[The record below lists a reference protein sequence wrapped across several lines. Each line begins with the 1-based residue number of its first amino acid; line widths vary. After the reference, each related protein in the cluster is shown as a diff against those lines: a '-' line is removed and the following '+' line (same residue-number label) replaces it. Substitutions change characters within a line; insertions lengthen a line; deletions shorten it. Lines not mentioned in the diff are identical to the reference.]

1 MTTTIL
7 SQIPRSETMCSAT
20 QVLAAY
26 VSGLSLE
33 TVPGHVRHEAKRLVL
48 DTLGCLIAGVNCE
61 IGSIAGTMAA
71 WFGLQSRATI
81 AGAQARG
88 SVLGAIYA
96 NARTANALD
105 FDETFPVG
113 AHFGSAGVVVALA
126 LAEELGLSGPEMLLA
141 TIAGYE
147 FAGRVA
153 SYIGPVVHVD
163 SGRVVGFPDV
173 WGVAAPVVI
182 AAAAATAKAR
192 RYEPSLFQQ
201 AIGLAG
207 SNAPLP
213 VGAQWSGAVD
223 LPNCKYCD
231 AGWCAVTGT
240 VAALSAQEGSRGF
253 TELLDGDRGL
263 ARMYGV
269 ANADS
274 NMLTADLGRRF
285 MLEDITYKP
294 WPSCRF
300 THYALTALADLRER
314 RPLAV
319 DSIRE
324 VVVETGPLAASARFT
339 NPEPATFASQQFS
352 YPHMIAMMLLDVPPG
367 PAWFDPKHATD
378 PAVRALKA
386 KTRIVQ
392 HPRASR
398 FAETFVRNQIRTM
411 PGGITIVTPDGV
423 YRAESDYARGDPWS
437 PSSRFGDADILGKF
451 AALVPGE
458 DGAELAD
465 AVMNLEHEGSVSRI
479 AAALGRAS
487 TKGILQCA

>member
-1 MTTTIL
+1 M
-7 SQIPRSETMCSAT
+7 
-20 QVLAAY
+20 
-26 VSGLSLE
+26 SGLSLE
-33 TVPGHVRHEAKRLVL
+33 TIPEQIGHEAKRLIL
-48 DTLGCLIAGVNCE
+48 DSLGCLIAGVDCE
-61 IGSIAGTMAA
+61 IGTIARNMAA
-71 WFGLQSRATI
+71 WFGGHSRATI
-81 AGAQARG
+81 AGARGRG

-126 LAEELGLSGPEMLLA
+126 LAEELGLSGPQVLLA

-147 FAGRVA
+147 AAGRVA
-153 SYIGPVVHVD
+153 SYIGPVVHID
-163 SGRVVGFPDV
+163 NARVVGFPDV

-182 AAAAATAKAR
+182 AAAAATAKAHQ
-192 RYEPSLFQQ
+192 YEPALFEQ

-213 VGAQWSGAVD
+213 VGAQWSSAID

-253 TELLDGDRGL
+253 TELLDSDRGL

-274 NMLTADLGRRF
+274 SLITADLGRRF

-300 THYALTALADLRER
+300 THYALTALADLMREL

-319 DSIRE
+319 NSIRE

-339 NPEPATFASQQFS
+339 NPEPVTFASQQFS
-352 YPHMIAMMLLDVPPG
+352 YPHMIAMMLLEVPPG
-367 PAWFDPKHATD
+367 PAWFDPKYATD
-378 PAVRALKA
+378 LTVLAIKA

-392 HPRASR
+392 HPRGGQ

-411 PGGITIVTPDGV
+411 PGGITIVTADRI

-437 PSSRFGDADILGKF
+437 PTYRFGDVDILDKF

-458 DGAELAD
+458 DGAELAE
-465 AVMNLEHEGSVSRI
+465 AIMNLEHEVSVSRI
-479 AAALGRAS
+479 TAALGRAS
-487 TKGILQCA
+487 ARTIRQCA

>member
-1 MTTTIL
+1 MMRTATRVL
-7 SQIPRSETMCSAT
+7 SK
-20 QVLAAY
+20 Y

-33 TVPGHVRHEAKRLVL
+33 AVPGHVRHEAKRLVL
-48 DTLGCLIAGVNCE
+48 DTLGCLIAGVDCE
-61 IGSIAGTMAA
+61 IGSIASTMAA

-126 LAEELGLSGPEMLLA
+126 LAEELGLSGQEMLLA

-192 RYEPSLFQQ
+192 QYEPSLFQQ

-213 VGAQWSGAVD
+213 VGAQWSSAVD

-274 NMLTADLGRRF
+274 SLLTADLGRHF

-300 THYALTALADLRER
+300 THYALTALAELRER

-319 DSIRE
+319 ESIRE

-339 NPEPATFASQQFS
+339 NPEPTTFASQQFS

-367 PAWFDPKHATD
+367 PAWFDPKHAAD
-378 PAVRALKA
+378 PAVRALKV

-392 HPRASR
+392 HARASQ

-411 PGGITIVTPDGV
+411 PGGITIVTSDGV

-437 PSSRFGDADILGKF
+437 PSSRFGDADILEKF

-465 AVMNLEHEGSVSRI
+465 AVMNLEHEASVSRI

>member
-1 MTTTIL
+1 MMRTATRVL
-7 SQIPRSETMCSAT
+7 S
-20 QVLAAY
+20 AY

-33 TVPGHVRHEAKRLVL
+33 AVPEHVRHEAKRLVL
-48 DTLGCLIAGVNCE
+48 DTLGCLIAGVGCE
-61 IGSIAGTMAA
+61 IGSIASTMAA
-71 WFGLQSRATI
+71 WFGGQSRATI

-113 AHFGSAGVVVALA
+113 AHFGSAGVVAALA

-141 TIAGYE
+141 AIAGYE

-153 SYIGPVVHVD
+153 SYIGPVVHID

-173 WGVAAPVVI
+173 WGVAAPVVF

-192 RYEPSLFQQ
+192 QYEPSLFQQ

-213 VGAQWSGAVD
+213 VGAQWSSAVD

-269 ANADS
+269 ANADTS
-274 NMLTADLGRRF
+274 LLTADLGQCF

-300 THYALTALADLRER
+300 THYALTALADLLREH

-352 YPHMIAMMLLDVPPG
+352 YPHMIAMMLLEVPPG
-367 PAWFDPKHATD
+367 PAWFDPKHAAD
-378 PAVRALKA
+378 PAVRTLKA

-411 PGGITIVTPDGV
+411 PGGITIVTSDGV

-437 PSSRFGDADILGKF
+437 PSSRFGDAEILEKF

-465 AVMNLEHEGSVSRI
+465 AVMNLEHEASVSRI

-487 TKGILQCA
+487 TKGVLQCA

>member
-1 MTTTIL
+1 
-7 SQIPRSETMCSAT
+7 
-20 QVLAAY
+20 
-26 VSGLSLE
+26 
-33 TVPGHVRHEAKRLVL
+33 
-48 DTLGCLIAGVNCE
+48 
-61 IGSIAGTMAA
+61 
-71 WFGLQSRATI
+71 
-81 AGAQARG
+81 
-88 SVLGAIYA
+88 
-96 NARTANALD
+96 
-105 FDETFPVG
+105 
-113 AHFGSAGVVVALA
+113 
-126 LAEELGLSGPEMLLA
+126 
-141 TIAGYE
+141 
-147 FAGRVA
+147 
-153 SYIGPVVHVD
+153 
-163 SGRVVGFPDV
+163 
-173 WGVAAPVVI
+173 
-182 AAAAATAKAR
+182 
-192 RYEPSLFQQ
+192 
-201 AIGLAG
+201 
-207 SNAPLP
+207 
-213 VGAQWSGAVD
+213 

-253 TELLDGDRGL
+253 TDLLDGERGL

-274 NMLTADLGRRF
+274 SLLTADLGRRF

-339 NPEPATFASQQFS
+339 NPEPATFTSQQFS
-352 YPHMIAMMLLDVPPG
+352 YPHMVAMMLLDVPPG

-378 PAVRALKA
+378 PALRALKA

-411 PGGITIVTPDGV
+411 PGGITIVTADGA

-437 PSSRFGDADILGKF
+437 PSSRFDDADILEKF
-451 AALVPGE
+451 TALVPSE

-465 AVMNLEHEGSVSRI
+465 AVMNLEHEASVSRI

-487 TKGILQCA
+487 TKGILECV

>member
-1 MTTTIL
+1 MST
-7 SQIPRSETMCSAT
+7 AT
-20 QVLAAY
+20 RDLATY
-26 VSGLSLE
+26 VSGLSLDA
-33 TVPGHVRHEAKRLVL
+33 VPEHVRHEAKRLIL
-48 DTLGCLIAGVNCE
+48 DTLGCLIAGVDCE
-61 IGSIAGTMAA
+61 IGSIAGIMAA
-71 WFGLQSRATI
+71 WFGEQSRATI
-81 AGAQARG
+81 AGARTRG

-126 LAEELGLSGPEMLLA
+126 VAEELGLTGPEMLLA
-141 TIAGYE
+141 TIASYE

-163 SGRVVGFPDV
+163 GGMVVGFPEV

-192 RYEPSLFQQ
+192 QYEPSLFQQ

-213 VGAQWSGAVD
+213 VGAQWSNAVD

-240 VAALSAQEGSRGF
+240 VAALSAQAGSRGF
-253 TELLDGDRGL
+253 PDLLDGDRGL

-274 NMLTADLGRRF
+274 GLLIQDLGHRF

-300 THYALTALADLRER
+300 THYALTALAALLVRQ
-314 RPLAV
+314 PLAV

-352 YPHMIAMMLLDVPPG
+352 YPHMTAMMLLDVPPG
-367 PAWFDPKHATD
+367 PAWFDPKHAGD

-398 FAETFVRNQIRTM
+398 FAETFVNNQIRTM
-411 PGGITIVTPDGV
+411 PGGITIITADGV

-437 PSSRFGDADILGKF
+437 KSTRFNDADIIGKF

-458 DGAELAD
+458 DGAELAA
-465 AVMNLEHEGSVSRI
+465 AVMNLEHEASVSRLT
-479 AAALGRAS
+479 AALARAS